1 MTSCSS
7 MIRFFVRSAALGA
20 ACMVAIGCSRPRYAY
35 DPRPPVVP
43 PQSQADACYQEQR
56 VELAA
61 GRVFWARHQPGYAPT
76 LFGTGTYVPNVTVS
90 TYFTD
95 GGLVLYRGGQRFD
108 ARGAL
113 KQIGEA
119 ELSRD
124 YEALLSLTESDYRM
138 YPVYRNTT
146 VALGVISAAAVSV
159 GSIWLVSEAGKDDSS
174 NAPAYLMI
182 GGLVVGGLSL
192 IPALLAYRSIDGN
205 IQHERY
211 LALFSDEQFA
221 PKLVAGARRHNQRV
235 ARQCGVADATLPMT
249 PNARDAVHER

>member
-1 MTSCSS
+1 M
-7 MIRFFVRSAALGA
+7 
-20 ACMVAIGCSRPRYAY
+20 AIGCSRPTYTY
-35 DPRPPVVP
+35 DPRPPVLP
-43 PQSQADACYQEQR
+43 PQSEADACYQEQR
-56 VELAA
+56 LELAA
-61 GRVFWARHQPGYAPT
+61 GRVYWARHQPYT
-76 LFGTGTYVPNVTVS
+76 PNLMIS
-90 TYFTD
+90 TYYSD

-113 KQIGEA
+113 KQIGDA

-124 YEALLSLTESDYRM
+124 YEATLSLTEHDYRM

-146 VALGVISAAAVSV
+146 IALSVIGAAAVSV

-182 GGLVVGGLSL
+182 GGLLVGGLSL

-211 LALFSDEQFA
+211 LALFSDEKFA
-221 PKLVAGARRHNQRV
+221 PKLVQGARRHNQRV
-235 ARQCGVADATLPMT
+235 AVQCGVADATLPMT
-249 PNARDAVHER
+249 PNARDAIHER